1 MNDTANILMPASDEP
16 EIGAA
21 VRCTDLFSRLG
32 VTPYY
37 KNQWCA
43 VLHGDCREIMPKM
56 KPEIFDCLV
65 TDPPYGVGFVSN
77 NRKESWG
84 AIVGDDDSLDV
95 MACLDLAL
103 TRCSDGA
110 HWYVFGPWNLSTLR
124 KSATVQLI
132 WDKEKMSG
140 GDLDCAWG
148 NAHEPIT
155 FGTNARFKS
164 QMGRGGIAARKR
176 RGTVLRVRAQGGNG
190 CLNHPTE
197 KPAALLRQLIESST
211 IFGESILDPFV
222 GSGSTLVAA
231 QMEGR
236 YAVGIE
242 YEERHCE
249 TAAKRLEQLGA
260 W

>member
-1 MNDTANILMPASDEP
+1 MSDCQKP
-16 EIGAA
+16 LPGAPVIGFS
-21 VRCTDLFSRLG
+21 DLLCRLG
-32 VTPYY
+32 VTPYFQ
-37 KNQWCA
+37 NHRCA
-43 VLHGDCREIMPKM
+43 VLHGDCREIMAKM
-56 KPEIFDCLV
+56 KPKIFGCLL

-95 MACLDLAL
+95 MKCLDLAL
-103 TRCSDGA
+103 TRCTDGA
-110 HWYVFGPWNLSTLR
+110 HWYVFGPWNLAELR
-124 KSATVQLI
+124 KSPTVELI
-132 WDKEKMSG
+132 WDKIKMSG
-140 GDLDCAWG
+140 GDLGCAWG
-148 NAHEPIT
+148 LAHERIT

-176 RGTVLRVRAQGGNG
+176 RGTVLRVRAQQGNE
-190 CLNHPTE
+190 CDNHPTE
-197 KPAALLRQLIESST
+197 KPVELLRQLIESST
-211 IFGESILDPFV
+211 IMDESILDPFV

-249 TAAKRLEQLGA
+249 TAAKRLEELGA